1 MHVMAFQK
9 QLALAM
15 CNVLESTFEDN
26 YIMTTFKVLG
36 PSNMQ
41 SKQVGLINWG

>member
-9 QLALAM
+9 ELALAL
-15 CNVLESTFEDN
+15 CDVLESTFED

-36 PSNMQ
+36 LSNVPS
-41 SKQVGLINWG
+41 K